1 MNSLAWLATL
11 VWVGIPLLVIMG
23 ASLLWRRS
31 KTILQKGTV
40 MVASAALL
48 CGPALVSAGVKW
60 RFDHKVREL
69 CAEDGG
75 VRVYETVKLAPE
87 LIDRYG
93 VIRIP
98 DKERAKPSDEYYY
111 ESSMRHLTKGNPEM
125 LRLRFMV
132 FRRLDNKLL
141 GEAISYAR
149 RGGDVPGPWHES
161 SFGCPKNA
169 DISDLKKRIFVTA
182 E

>member
-1 MNSLAWLATL
+1 MNSLAWLALL
-11 VWVGIPLLVIMG
+11 VWVGIPFLVIMG

-31 KTILQKGTV
+31 KTILQKG
-40 MVASAALL
+40 MVVIASAALL
-48 CGPALVSAGVKW
+48 CGPALVSIGVKW
-60 RFDHKVREL
+60 RFDHQVREL
-69 CAEDGG
+69 CAGDGG

-87 LIDRYG
+87 LVDKYG

-98 DKERAKPSDEYYY
+98 DKERAKPSDAYYY
-111 ESSMRHLTKGNPEM
+111 ESSMRYLKSGKPEM
-125 LRLRFMV
+125 WRLHFMV

-161 SFGCPKNA
+161 SFGCPENV
-169 DISDLKKRIFVTA
+169 DISDLKKRIFITA